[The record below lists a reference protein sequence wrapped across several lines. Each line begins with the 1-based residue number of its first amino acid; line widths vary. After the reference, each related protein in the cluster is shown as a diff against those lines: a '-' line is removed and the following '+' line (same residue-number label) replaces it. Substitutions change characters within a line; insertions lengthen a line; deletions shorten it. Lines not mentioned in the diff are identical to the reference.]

1 MRLVAYLR
9 GQSGAWDFWAQSP
22 TFFPASSGYTQASW
36 TTPPVPASGTFGS
49 NGLTC
54 PCGGIA
60 VAVSLRQVGSFTA
73 DDLNLSDSDTT
84 PPTVTLNTPV
94 DGQTV
99 SGNVTLSASASDA
112 PLPSGQPDEI
122 RQVDFLVNGQ
132 IIGSS
137 TTAPYQIT
145 WNSSGYTGA
154 TITARATDAS
164 GNIATSAP
172 ATVTVDNTAPQ
183 SKASAPASSASNTI
197 NVGYTAADDQGGS
210 GLAEV
215 DLYAKGPADSS
226 YTKVASDP
234 SGNGSGTFT
243 YTASEGNG
251 TYAFY
256 TRASDKAGNVE
267 AAHAVPDSSTVVQNG
282 QVATAKTP
290 SLTSSQSIS
299 VAFTV
304 AGNGD
309 PSALAQVDLYA
320 KGPGD
325 STYAKVATDS
335 TGQSSGSFTYPAAE
349 GDGTYSFYALAT
361 DRQGNVQPAP
371 ASPDSSTRVDTAP
384 PVSQASSA
392 ASSGSTAIT
401 VNYTASDNTSGSGL
415 ASVDLYAKGPGDSS
429 FSKVATDTSGSASGT
444 FSYTA
449 SAGDGTYSFYTVAV
463 DVAGNREA
471 APSAPDATTTLDT
484 GGPSQF
490 TMTNPGA
497 YLHGTVTLSLDSGP
511 TDAGSGVKTV
521 AYQYRLSGTSGGWT
535 AACSATAAPWNC
547 TWNTS
552 NAKDGVYDLRAQ
564 AADGVSNTTV
574 ASNTPVSVTV
584 DNTRSAAKA
593 VSTQN
598 ASGGTAGKIE
608 AGDSVTF
615 TYSETMSPSSIRAG
629 WNGSPTAV
637 QVKVSG
643 STSNLSVWS
652 AAGTTQTALAIPL
665 ALGGAYTANTVTFN
679 ATMVQNGPRITV
691 TLGNLVSG
699 VLASKRVTGGTLTW
713 TPSTNSTDLA
723 GNKNTTA
730 QASTRGPAF

>member
-1 MRLVAYLR
+1 M
-9 GQSGAWDFWAQSP
+9 
-22 TFFPASSGYTQASW
+22 
-36 TTPPVPASGTFGS
+36 
-49 NGLTC
+49 
-54 PCGGIA
+54 
-60 VAVSLRQVGSFTA
+60 
-73 DDLNLSDSDTT
+73 
-84 PPTVTLNTPV
+84 
-94 DGQTV
+94 
-99 SGNVTLSASASDA
+99 TLSASASDA

-197 NVGYTAADDQGGS
+197 TSATRRPMIRGGS

-256 TRASDKAGNVE
+256 TRASDKAGNEE

-335 TGQSSGSFTYPAAE
+335 TGESSGKLHLH
-349 GDGTYSFYALAT
+349 GRGG
-361 DRQGNVQPAP
+361 RRNVQLLRARYRPPGHRPTGAGE
-371 ASPDSSTRVDTAP
+371 PDSSTRVDSAP

-392 ASSGSTAIT
+392 ALSGITAIT
-401 VNYTASDNTSGSGL
+401 VNYTASDNTNGSGL
-415 ASVDLYAKGPGDSS
+415 ASVDLYAKGPGDFS
-429 FSKVATDTSGSASGT
+429 FSKVATDTSGSGSGT

-463 DVAGNREA
+463 DGAGNQEA

-497 YLHGTVTLSLDSGP
+497 YLHGTVNLSLDSGP
-511 TDAGSGVKTV
+511 TDVGSGVKTV

-547 TWNTS
+547 KWNTS
-552 NAKDGVYDLRAQ
+552 NAKDGVYDLRA
-564 AADGVSNTTV
+564 GGRRRLNTTV
-574 ASNTPVSVTV
+574 RVEHAAQRHCRQHTFDRKGRVNAECIRWHRRQDRSRRLGHVHVFG
-584 DNTRSAAKA
+584 DNEPELDSRWL
-593 VSTQN
+593 
-598 ASGGTAGKIE
+598 GTG
-608 AGDSVTF
+608 
-615 TYSETMSPSSIRAG
+615 R
-629 WNGSPTAV
+629 
-637 QVKVSG
+637 QR
-643 STSNLSVWS
+643 
-652 AAGTTQTALAIPL
+652 QC
-665 ALGGAYTANTVTFN
+665 
-679 ATMVQNGPRITV
+679 R
-691 TLGNLVSG
+691 
-699 VLASKRVTGGTLTW
+699 
-713 TPSTNSTDLA
+713 
-723 GNKNTTA
+723 
-730 QASTRGPAF
+730 